1 MVCVEEVVKEKG
13 SYDQGDVFDA
23 LHTLMGYMLAEARR
37 DVINKGIYLS
47 TISKFEKLSLVDVKL
62 DDKKSDFIMNY
73 VGSYLIMVGV
83 FGESEE
89 VSLLNILMDELYD
102 ILAESV
108 KEELLV

>member
-1 MVCVEEVVKEKG
+1 MVCVEEVIKEKG
-13 SYDQGDVFDA
+13 SYDQGDVFDV

-47 TISKFEKLSLVDVKL
+47 TISKFEKLSLVDVEL
-62 DDKKSDFIMNY
+62 GDRKSEFIVDY
-73 VGSYLIMVGV
+73 VESYLIMVSV

-108 KEELLV
+108 REEIVL